1 MGVNKPST
9 NKTIILLGAVG
20 SVASIVG
27 LLWAFQGGNGGQSIT
42 QSGSGNS
49 IQSTQVGTVQG
60 DFSITNPSEANAR
73 GEFNVPTNLYGLTYH
88 EARRNL
94 LLNGWIPNEHHWLYG
109 DSVNVQ
115 SGNGPEF
122 WEAGYTELDSCSG
135 TGYAFCKFEFF
146 DPSRR
151 KLVVI
156 TQGEEYKDGP
166 HATVARVYFE
176 DTER

>member
-1 MGVNKPST
+1 MVTS
-9 NKTIILLGAVG
+9 KTILVLGALG
-20 SVASIVG
+20 SIASIAG
-27 LLWAFQGGNGGQSIT
+27 LLIAFQASNGSQSVT

-49 IQSTQVGTVQG
+49 IHSTQIGTFQG
-60 DFSITNPSEANAR
+60 KLSISSPSEVNAR
-73 GEFNVPTNLYGLTYH
+73 GEFNVPTQLYGFTYH

-94 LLNGWIPNEHHWLYG
+94 IANGWFPNENHWLHG
-109 DSVNVQ
+109 DSIDVQ

-122 WEAGYTELDSCSG
+122 WEAGYTELVSCSG

-151 KLVVI
+151 KLVVV

-176 DTER
+176 NTER

>member
-1 MGVNKPST
+1 MAAK
-9 NKTIILLGAVG
+9 KTILMLGVLG
-20 SVASIVG
+20 SIASIIG
-27 LLWAFQGGNGGQSIT
+27 LLFAFQGQGDSQSIT

-49 IQSTQVGTVQG
+49 IHSTQIGTVQG
-60 DFSITNPSEANAR
+60 SLSINNPSEANAR
-73 GEFNVPTNLYGLTYH
+73 GEFNVPTQLYKSIYH
-88 EARRNL
+88 DARRKL
-94 LLNGWIPNEHHWLYG
+94 ILNGWIPNEHHWSHG
-109 DSVNVQ
+109 ESIDVQ